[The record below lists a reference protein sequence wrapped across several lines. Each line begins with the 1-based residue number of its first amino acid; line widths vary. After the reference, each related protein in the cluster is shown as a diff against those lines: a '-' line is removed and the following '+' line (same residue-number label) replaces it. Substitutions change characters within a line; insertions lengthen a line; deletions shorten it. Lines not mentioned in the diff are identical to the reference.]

1 MDDEALFDDDLT
13 ALPAE
18 AVAACAA
25 AFAMVAADAAAE
37 EERDLGIALRE
48 PEVDI
53 LERPPQRTEGYR
65 RAWILRLFD
74 PDSDGVKV
82 LKELGASKKP
92 FATRG

>member
-53 LERPPQRTEGYR
+53 WNARLSGQRVIV
-65 RAWILRLFD
+65 AL
-74 PDSDGVKV
+74 
-82 LKELGASKKP
+82 
-92 FATRG
+92 

>member
-25 AFAMVAADAAAE
+25 AFAMVAADAAVE
-37 EERDLGIALRE
+37 EERDLRIALRE
-48 PEVDI
+48 PEVGI

-65 RAWILRLFD
+65 RALILRLFD
-74 PDSDGVKV
+74 PDSDGFK
-82 LKELGASKKP
+82 GAGDSKKP
-92 FATRG
+92 LATRN

>member
-53 LERPPQRTEGYR
+53 LERPPQRTEGYC
-65 RAWILRLFD
+65 RALILRLFD
-74 PDSDGVKV
+74 PDSDGFKGA
-82 LKELGASKKP
+82 GASKKP
-92 FATRG
+92 LATRN